1 MTARSVAPLSR
12 VAAVADRRGLRQAL
26 WGAAGWLSTPLLP
39 DDYVGLVNPLWS
51 RGQLRGR
58 VEAVVPET
66 RDAASIV
73 IRPGC
78 GWRGHLAGQHV
89 GVGVDVDGVRR
100 WRTYSVSSAPD
111 RSDGCIT
118 ITVKAVPGGVVSPYL
133 VHRVA
138 PGAIVGLGRAEG
150 EFVLPRTLPARLLF
164 LTGGSGITPVMAMLA
179 SLAARPDP
187 PDVVLLHSAP
197 TVGDVIF
204 EAELQR
210 LARRA
215 VWLRLRVHHT
225 RHARGGSEH
234 VTMSRLPEFCPD
246 WAERETWA
254 CGPSAML
261 EDIERQWRAAG
272 IPERLRLE
280 RFRPIRTTADRAG
293 GAGGRVR
300 FSRTHRTVHADADTP
315 LLEVGENA
323 GVLMPGGCRMG
334 ICFTCVCRIKSGQVR
349 DLRTGREHG
358 EPGQLIQTCVSAAA
372 GPLEIDL

>member
-1 MTARSVAPLSR
+1 
-12 VAAVADRRGLRQAL
+12 
-26 WGAAGWLSTPLLP
+26 
-39 DDYVGLVNPLWS
+39 VGLVNPLWT

-133 VHRVA
+133 LHRVA
-138 PGAIVGLGRAEG
+138 PG
-150 EFVLPRTLPARLLF
+150 
-164 LTGGSGITPVMAMLA
+164 GITPVMAMLG
-179 SLAARPDP
+179 SLAARTDT

-215 VWLRLRVHHT
+215 VWLRLRVHYT
-225 RHARGGSEH
+225 RLHARGGSEH
-234 VTMSRLPEFCPD
+234 VTMSRLAEFCPD
-246 WAERETWA
+246 WAERATWA

-261 EDIERQWRAAG
+261 EDVERQWRDAG

-280 RFRPIRTTADRAG
+280 RFRPIRTTTDRAG
-293 GAGGRVR
+293 GAGGWVR